1 MIDTYPNAE
10 QTWFIRDLF
19 YRSQLPGFQPTESEA
34 KLLETLPP
42 LLREVERKCE
52 EIVQDVEEALDSEI
66 IQKLRDELDP
76 FQRKEALFLGAG
88 HFSEYGGN
96 RLHERLADA
105 LSLVGGLQQGGLQ
118 GTEPDS
124 AEVIAEA
131 QKELQGFLL
140 NLAEK
145 LGVTGMTFENSS
157 K

>member
-1 MIDTYPNAE
+1 MIETYPNAE

-19 YRSQLPGFQPTESEA
+19 YRSQLPNFQPTESEA

-42 LLREVERKCE
+42 LLRAVENKCE
-52 EIVQDVEEALDSEI
+52 EIVLLVEDALDSEI
-66 IQKLRDELDP
+66 VQKLRDELDP

-88 HFSEYGGN
+88 HFSEYGSN

-118 GTEPDS
+118 GAEPDS
-124 AEVIAEA
+124 TEVISEA

-140 NLAEK
+140 KLAEK